1 METKKFIGG
10 IEAKNIMGVT
20 NLKFLMKVVKINE

>member
-10 IEAKNIMGVT
+10 IEAKNIMGGG
-20 NLKFLMKVVKINE
+20 NKSKISYESGEDK